1 MDIFGSFPHMW
12 PARDPVRVS
21 ESAFAEMLSG
31 RPGIL
36 SDEWPRIASGRDKIR
51 RRPGLS
57 RDSAVRAI
65 IAEMSILVSQREQT
79 IDALK

>member
-12 PARDPVRVS
+12 PACDPVGTF
-21 ESAFAEMLSG
+21 ESAFAERSPRGALVVSG
-31 RPGIL
+31 Q
-36 SDEWPRIASGRDKIR
+36 WPRIASGRDKIR

-65 IAEMSILVSQREQT
+65 IAEMSILVSQREQF

>member
-12 PARDPVRVS
+12 PARDPVGMS
-21 ESAFAEMLSG
+21 ESAFARRCRRDALVSCAANG
-31 RPGIL
+31 
-36 SDEWPRIASGRDKIR
+36 PRGFGRDKIR
-51 RRPGLS
+51 RGPSLS

-65 IAEMSILVSQREQT
+65 IAEMSILVSQREQF